1 MHRRSFLFGTSTLLI
16 SQLLVGCNASQ
27 QPKLLVQV
35 LKGSIP
41 GRIVNEFQG
50 ELEKELSQKTQ
61 LKFSPVSQLRELFE
75 KLQSYQKQKTA
86 GEESEGFD
94 ISRIFGKSEPNQI
107 DLVTL
112 GDYWL
117 KDAIEKKLIQPFSS
131 EKLENWDKLSPKWQ
145 DLVKRDAQGLQDGR
159 GQIWAAPYRWGSTVI
174 IYRQDKF
181 KKLGWEPQDWSDLWR
196 EEVEGKISLL
206 NQSREVIGLT
216 LKKLGKSYNTDNLGE
231 VPTLEEELQTLNQQV
246 KFYNSSSYLEPLILG
261 DTWLAVGWSHDV
273 APILSRYPRLKVAVP
288 QSGTAL
294 WADLWVQP
302 KVANKE
308 DKVLENI
315 SNKWIDFC
323 WKPEIAKQIALLTKA
338 NSPISDVTASDV
350 PEQLQK
356 LLSTNPQVFDKS
368 EFLLPLS
375 KQKTE
380 QYESFFKE
388 MKKGKY
394 NS

>member
-1 MHRRSFLFGTSTLLI
+1 MQRRSFLFGTSTLLI
-16 SQLLVGCNASQ
+16 SQLLVGCDASQ

-41 GRIVNEFQG
+41 GKIVNEFKG
-50 ELEKELSQKTQ
+50 ELEKELSQKAQ

-75 KLQSYQKQKTA
+75 KLQSYQKQETA
-86 GEESEGFD
+86 GKESEGFD
-94 ISRIFGKSEPNQI
+94 ISRIFGKSEPNKV
-107 DLVTL
+107 DLITL

-117 KDAIEKKLIQPFSS
+117 QDAIEKKLIQPLSGES
-131 EKLENWDKLSPKWQ
+131 LENWDKLSPKWQ
-145 DLVKRDAQGLQDGR
+145 ALVKRNAQGLQDEQ

-196 EEVEGKISLL
+196 EELKGRISLL

-216 LKKLGKSYNTDNLGE
+216 LKKLGKSYNTDNFQE
-231 VPTLEEELQTLNQQV
+231 VSNLEEETQKLNQQV
-246 KFYNSSSYLEPLILG
+246 KFYSSTSYLEPLILG
-261 DTWLAVGWSHDV
+261 DTWLAVGWSNDV
-273 APILSRYPRLKVAVP
+273 APILSRYPRLKVAIP
-288 QSGTAL
+288 KSGAAL

-302 KVANKE
+302 KVENKK
-308 DKVLENI
+308 DRVQENI

-323 WKPEIAKQIALLTKA
+323 WKPEVAKQIAILTKA
-338 NSPISDVTASDV
+338 NSPISDVTASDI

-375 KQKTE
+375 KTATE
-380 QYESFFKE
+380 QYDSLFEK
-388 MKKGKY
+388 MKVG
-394 NS
+394 

>member
-41 GRIVNEFQG
+41 GRIVNEFKG
-50 ELEKELSQKTQ
+50 ELEKELSQKAQ
-61 LKFSPVSQLRELFE
+61 LKFSPVSQLRELFK
-75 KLQSYQKQKTA
+75 KLQSYQKQAEGK
-86 GEESEGFD
+86 ESEGFD
-94 ISRIFGKSEPNQI
+94 ISRIFGKSEPNKV

-117 KDAIEKKLIQPFSS
+117 QDAIEKKLIQPLSG
-131 EKLENWDKLSPKWQ
+131 EKLENWDKLSSKWQ
-145 DLVKRDAQGLQDGR
+145 DLVKRNAQGLQDEQ

-174 IYRQDKF
+174 VYRQDKF

-196 EEVEGKISLL
+196 EELKGRISLL

-216 LKKLGKSYNTDNLGE
+216 LKKLGQSYNTDDFQKVAN
-231 VPTLEEELQTLNQQV
+231 LEEELRKLNQQV

-273 APILSRYPRLKVAVP
+273 APILSRNPRLKVAVP

-302 KVANKE
+302 KVENKE
-308 DKVLENI
+308 DKDKVQEDL
-315 SNKWIDFC
+315 STKWIDFC
-323 WKPEIAKQIALLTKA
+323 WKPEITKQIALLTKA
-338 NSPISDVTASDV
+338 NSPITDIEAPDLS
-350 PEQLQK
+350 EQLQT

-375 KQKTE
+375 KQTTE
-380 QYESFFKE
+380 QYELFFKE
-388 MKKGKY
+388 MKNG
-394 NS
+394 

>member
-41 GRIVNEFQG
+41 GRIVNEFQD

-61 LKFSPVSQLRELFE
+61 LKFSPVSQLRELFK

-86 GEESEGFD
+86 GKESEGFD
-94 ISRIFGKSEPNQI
+94 ISRIFGKSEPNNI

-117 KDAIEKKLIQPFSS
+117 SDAIEKKLIQPLSS

-145 DLVKRDAQGLQDGR
+145 DLVKRDAEGLQSEQ

-174 IYRQDKF
+174 IYRKDKF

-196 EEVEGKISLL
+196 EELKGRISLL
-206 NQSREVIGLT
+206 NQPREVVGLT
-216 LKKLGKSYNTDNLGE
+216 LKKLGQSYNTDDFQKVPNLE
-231 VPTLEEELQTLNQQV
+231 QELQKLNKQV

-261 DTWLAVGWSHDV
+261 DTWLAVGWSNDV
-273 APILSRYPRLKVAVP
+273 APILARYPRLSVAVP
-288 QSGTAL
+288 QSGAAL

-302 KVANKE
+302 KAENK
-308 DKVLENI
+308 DNKVQQDL

-323 WKPEIAKQIALLTKA
+323 WKPEIAKQIALITKA
-338 NSPISDVTASDV
+338 NSPISDVKESDV
-350 PEQLQK
+350 SEQLKK

-375 KQKTE
+375 KSVTQ

-388 MKKGKY
+388 MKRGKR
-394 NS
+394 

>member
-1 MHRRSFLFGTSTLLI
+1 MQRRSFLFGTSTLLI
-16 SQLLVGCNASQ
+16 SQLLVGCDASQ

-41 GRIVNEFQG
+41 GKIVNEFKG
-50 ELEKELSQKTQ
+50 ELEKELSQKAQ

-75 KLQSYQKQKTA
+75 KLQSYQKQETA
-86 GEESEGFD
+86 GKESEGFD
-94 ISRIFGKSEPNQI
+94 ISRIFGKSEPNKV
-107 DLVTL
+107 DLITL

-117 KDAIEKKLIQPFSS
+117 QDAIEKKLIQPLSRES
-131 EKLENWDKLSPKWQ
+131 LENWDKLSPKWQ
-145 DLVKRDAQGLQDGR
+145 ALVKRNAQGLQDEQ

-196 EEVEGKISLL
+196 EELKGRISLL

-216 LKKLGKSYNTDNLGE
+216 LKKLGKSYNTDNFQE
-231 VPTLEEELQTLNQQV
+231 VSNLEEETQKLNQQV
-246 KFYNSSSYLEPLILG
+246 KFYSSTSYLEPLILG
-261 DTWLAVGWSHDV
+261 DTWLAVGWSNDV
-273 APILSRYPRLKVAVP
+273 APILSRYPRLKVAIP

-302 KVANKE
+302 KVENKK
-308 DKVLENI
+308 DKVQNI

-323 WKPEIAKQIALLTKA
+323 WKPEVAKQIAILTKA
-338 NSPISDVTASDV
+338 NSPISDVTASDI

-375 KQKTE
+375 KTATE
-380 QYESFFKE
+380 QYDSLFEK
-388 MKKGKY
+388 MKI
-394 NS
+394 S

>member
-1 MHRRSFLFGTSTLLI
+1 MQRRSFLFGTSTLLI
-16 SQLLVGCNASQ
+16 SQLLVGCDASQ

-41 GRIVNEFQG
+41 GKIVNEFKG
-50 ELEKELSQKTQ
+50 ELEKELSQKAQ
-61 LKFSPVSQLRELFE
+61 LKFSPVSQLRKLFE
-75 KLQSYQKQKTA
+75 KLQSYQKQETA
-86 GEESEGFD
+86 GKESEGFD
-94 ISRIFGKSEPNQI
+94 ISRIFGKSEPNKV
-107 DLVTL
+107 DLITL

-117 KDAIEKKLIQPFSS
+117 QDAIEKKLIQPLSRES
-131 EKLENWDKLSPKWQ
+131 LENWDKLSPKWQ
-145 DLVKRDAQGLQDGR
+145 ALVKRNAQGLQDEQ

-196 EEVEGKISLL
+196 EELKGRISLL

-216 LKKLGKSYNTDNLGE
+216 LKKLGKSYNTDNFQE
-231 VPTLEEELQTLNQQV
+231 VSNLEEETQKLNQQV
-246 KFYNSSSYLEPLILG
+246 KFYSSTSYLEPLILG
-261 DTWLAVGWSHDV
+261 DTWLAVGWSNDV
-273 APILSRYPRLKVAVP
+273 APILSRYPRLKVAIP

-302 KVANKE
+302 KVENKK
-308 DKVLENI
+308 DKVQNI

-323 WKPEIAKQIALLTKA
+323 WKPEVAKQIAILTKA
-338 NSPISDVTASDV
+338 NSPISDVTASDI

-375 KQKTE
+375 KTATE
-380 QYESFFKE
+380 QYDSLFEK
-388 MKKGKY
+388 MKI
-394 NS
+394 S